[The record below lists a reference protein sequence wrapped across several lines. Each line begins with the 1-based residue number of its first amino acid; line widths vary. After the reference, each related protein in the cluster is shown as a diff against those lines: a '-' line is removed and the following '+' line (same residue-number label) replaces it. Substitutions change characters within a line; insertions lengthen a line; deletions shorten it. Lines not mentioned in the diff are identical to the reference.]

1 MQTSNIQHDY
11 HERINKV
18 LVYIDEHL
26 GDKLELSDLA
36 SISCFSAYHFH
47 RIMRAHLNEPLGAY
61 IIRQRLQTAAM
72 LLTYSGMPVAD
83 IAYKVGYE
91 TPSSLTKAFK
101 NRFGVSPQNFR
112 DEECTPDGNNKNL
125 LFNVKETNMNL
136 KPEIRQIDE
145 VKVIYIQSIGDYN
158 NVGPAWGRLC
168 EFAGRKGLFGPQTK
182 MFGLSHDD
190 PEITET
196 DKLRYDACIVLEK
209 DIQADGEIGIKTAG
223 GGKYAVFVHE
233 GPYQD
238 LNKSYNDI
246 FRSWLPQSGC
256 EVADSPPIEIY
267 LNDPEK
273 VKAAELRTE
282 ICIPIK

>member
-1 MQTSNIQHDY
+1 MHSSNIQYDY
-11 HERINKV
+11 QERINKV

-26 GDKLELSDLA
+26 GENLDLAGLA
-36 SISCFSAYHFH
+36 SISCFSPYHFH
-47 RIMRAHLNEPLGAY
+47 RIMRAHLNESLGAY
-61 IIRQRLQTAAM
+61 IIRQRLQVAAM
-72 LLTYSGMPVAD
+72 LLSCSGMPIAD

-101 NRFGVSPQNFR
+101 NRFGVSPKTFR
-112 DEECTPDGNNKNL
+112 DEERIPDARNKNL
-125 LFNVKETNMNL
+125 LFNVKETKMNL

-145 VKVIYIQSIGDYN
+145 VKVIYIQCIGDYK

-196 DKLRYDACIVLEK
+196 DKLRYDACIVLNR
-209 DIQADGEIGIKTAG
+209 DIKPEGEIGVKTAG

-233 GPYQD
+233 GPYHD
-238 LNKSYNDI
+238 LNKSYDDI
-246 FRSWLPQSGC
+246 FRNWLSQSNY

-267 LNDPEK
+267 LNDPDKEK
-273 VKAAELRTE
+273 PADLRTE
-282 ICIPIK
+282 ICIPLK